1 MKQNTDNRAD
11 TDLHVL
17 KRVLS
22 GLFWLRN
29 VAVVAQ
35 LVVVLLVVLAFRIQL
50 DIWPLLAIIAALW
63 LWNLLVGWRLSQ
75 YFPVTIPVTFGEIA
89 WNLGIDMLALATLLY
104 WAGGSTNPFVSMF
117 LVPVALAAVFLPA
130 RYVVTTVV
138 LATGLYTALLWKY
151 VPLATVGSRFGG
163 DFNLHIWGMWAS
175 FILSAVIAAI
185 FVYKLAC
192 AGRRRERELAEVR
205 ETLMRNEHIVSAGAL
220 AAGIAHEMNTPLST
234 IGLLSQELVDV
245 PNEPA
250 LVKSDARE
258 ILAQVNHC
266 KTRLQQLQQ
275 SPQPATEMSGE
286 QLRQVLNN
294 WAALRSDVAVKMDLS
309 VDHMPAVEELGD
321 FMMAMTNLLN
331 NAADASLAQRQAE
344 VNVSARYTGAEL
356 IVEIDDFGKG
366 LSTEQTRKAGRTP
379 FSSKENGL
387 GLGLVLSHATLER
400 IGGELTLMNR
410 TGGGLRTR
418 LTLPITDI
426 ER

>member
-1 MKQNTDNRAD
+1 MKQITGNRAD
-11 TDLHVL
+11 TDLHAL

-35 LVVVLLVVLAFRIQL
+35 LVVVLLVALAFRLQL
-50 DIWPLLAIIAALW
+50 DIRPLLAIIAALW
-63 LWNLLVGWRLSQ
+63 LWNLLVGWRLSR
-75 YFPVTIPVTFGEIA
+75 YFPVTIPVTFGEVA

-294 WAALRSDVAVKMDLS
+294 WAALRSDVVVKMDLS
-309 VDHMPAVEELGD
+309 IDHMPAVEELGD

-331 NAADASLAQRQAE
+331 NAADASLAQGQAE